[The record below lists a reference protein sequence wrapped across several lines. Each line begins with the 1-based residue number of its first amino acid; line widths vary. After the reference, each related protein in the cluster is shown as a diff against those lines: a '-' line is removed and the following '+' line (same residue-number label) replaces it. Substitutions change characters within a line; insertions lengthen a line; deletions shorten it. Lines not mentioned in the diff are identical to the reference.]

1 MTMDSVD
8 RMGVSEKR
16 SPQAPQS
23 ATSLFK
29 PENSAQVFRRR
40 GVNSLAVGV
49 TGVFAAL
56 GVVFLFYLIAYVFQQ
71 GARFLTVSFF
81 TQTPSALG
89 MAGGGVQPAIVGS
102 IVLVG
107 LAALFGIPLGV
118 FTGIYL
124 SEFGRGALASV
135 VRFMVDTLTGIPT
148 IIFGLFI
155 WVLVVVPSHSFSG
168 LAGGLALSIIMI
180 PTVARA
186 TEEVLRLVPHEL
198 REASIALGATESR
211 TIWSVVLP
219 SARNGIITG
228 IVLAMARIAGET
240 APLLLTAFG
249 SSFAF
254 TSIFRPVAALP
265 LQIFVYTLS
274 PYDTQIHQAYAA
286 SLILIFLVIFASL
299 AVRWATGGFKVR
311 Q

>member
-1 MTMDSVD
+1 MMNL
-8 RMGVSEKR
+8 SEEPAAP
-16 SPQAPQS
+16 SPHAPPPT
-23 ATSLFK
+23 TSLFK
-29 PENSAQVFRRR
+29 PENSSQVFRRR

-49 TGVFAAL
+49 TGLFAAV
-56 GVVFLFYLIAYVFQQ
+56 GVVFLFYLIGYVFQQ
-71 GARFLTVSFF
+71 GSRFLTIPFF

-89 MAGGGVQPAIVGS
+89 EAGGGVQPAIVGS
-102 IVLVG
+102 IVMVG

-124 SEFGRGALASV
+124 SEYGHGLMASV

-155 WVLVVVPSHSFSG
+155 WVLVVAPSHSFSG
-168 LAGGLALSIIMI
+168 LAGALSLSIIMI
-180 PTVARA
+180 PTVART

-240 APLLLTAFG
+240 APLLLTALG

-274 PYDTQIHQAYAA
+274 PYDTQIHQAYAG
-286 SLILIFLVIFASL
+286 SLILIALVLVASL

-311 Q
+311 R